1 MSTSVQV
8 LGLKEALKELNRIN
22 PSLRR
27 EITRDFKKIVEPVIT
42 QAETMLPSGAPL
54 SGMAR
59 PWTGNSGVD
68 IMSWLDDR
76 VKKNLKAFTSGKAV
90 RDAPSGFRQNL
101 GIFGIRWAGPQATIF
116 DMAAEGTLGTNL
128 TNTYGQ
134 PSRVLYKAYNAAS
147 TDVNRQVT
155 DLVNKVMESTNNA
168 MRIK

>member
-1 MSTSVQV
+1 MSTSVEV

-27 EITRDFKKIVEPVIT
+27 QITRDFKQIVKPVIT

-59 PWTGNSGVD
+59 PWAGKSGAD

-76 VKKNLKAFTSGKAV
+76 VKKNLKPFTSGKAV

-101 GIFGIRWAGPQATIF
+101 GIFGIRWTGPQATIF
-116 DMAAEGTLGTNL
+116 DMAAGGTLGTNL

-147 TDVNRQVT
+147 GDVERQVT
-155 DLVNKVMESTNNA
+155 DLVNKVMESTNSA

>member
-1 MSTSVQV
+1 
-8 LGLKEALKELNRIN
+8 
-22 PSLRR
+22 
-27 EITRDFKKIVEPVIT
+27 
-42 QAETMLPSGAPL
+42 
-54 SGMAR
+54 
-59 PWTGNSGVD
+59 
-68 IMSWLDDR
+68 
-76 VKKNLKAFTSGKAV
+76 V

-147 TDVNRQVT
+147 SDVNRQVT

>member
-1 MSTSVQV
+1 MSTSVEV
-8 LGLKEALKELNRIN
+8 LGLKEALKELNTMDKK
-22 PSLRR
+22 LRR
-27 EITRDFKKIVEPVIT
+27 QITTDFTKIVQPVIT

-59 PWTGNSGVD
+59 PWAGNSGVD

-76 VKKNLKAFTSGKAV
+76 VKKNLKAFTSGKQV

-116 DMAAEGTLGTNL
+116 DMAAEGTLGRNL
-128 TNTYGQ
+128 TNDFGQ
-134 PSRVLYKAYNAAS
+134 PSRVLYKAYDAAS
-147 TDVNRQVT
+147 AEINQQVT
-155 DLVNKVMESTNNA
+155 DLVNKVMELTNNA